1 LPVSLGSS
9 KNTGDR
15 SPVGVLVI
23 KRFEKGSD
31 PRAST
36 VNAIERVV
44 AVHRRPMPNDEGH
57 DLVDHLAVVTAI
69 PDEARHVDA
78 QLGLVGARLGWGLRL
93 VGARLGWGLRLYRRW
108 LVLLLVEAGVTLI
121 DDGLASSGGGS
132 GVRLTERGE
141 R

>member
-93 VGARLGWGLRLYRRW
+93 YRRW